1 MSYKK
6 KQEIVASIEKDK
18 SHLLILWE
26 KSITHYTNCRGTSNK
41 TEKII
46 QNDLCRESR
55 MLIMDV
61 AMNNYHSDFFLHNER
76 NRIIGENFSEFWDF
90 LHWWLKD
97 VGINPDDWNE
107 LDNEFH
113 RIHNKY
119 PKEFEK
125 YSKYSPIN
133 NPHSPEYNK
142 K

>member
-26 KSITHYTNCRGTSNK
+26 KSITHYANCRGTSNK

-61 AMNNYHSDFFLHNER
+61 AMDNYQSKFFLHEER
-76 NRIIGENFSEFWDF
+76 NMIIGETFSEFWDF

-97 VGINPDDWNE
+97 VGINPDD
-107 LDNEFH
+107 
-113 RIHNKY
+113 
-119 PKEFEK
+119 
-125 YSKYSPIN
+125 
-133 NPHSPEYNK
+133 
-142 K
+142 